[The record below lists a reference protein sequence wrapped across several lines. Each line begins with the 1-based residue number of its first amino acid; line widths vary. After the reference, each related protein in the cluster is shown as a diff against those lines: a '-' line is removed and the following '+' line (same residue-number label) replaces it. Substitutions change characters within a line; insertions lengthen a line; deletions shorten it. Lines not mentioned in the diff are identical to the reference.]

1 MIYSALLPLAATL
14 AAGAS
19 LPHFKNCYLK
29 SYPGPENPSFETGN
43 LEGWEVVSG
52 TAFGK
57 DSISTDL
64 SYWDGPFHQ
73 DGKKFLLGF
82 KQAGETAVGE
92 LKSSTF
98 RASSALSFL
107 IGGGY
112 DPDNLYVALVRESDR
127 KTLLKQTA
135 TNDEALIRIIW
146 DTSKWQSQKV
156 HIVVHDSS
164 KSESWGHINIDD
176 VRVGCHALGKDKDLS
191 FNILGQ
197 ANQAPRGSSAC
208 SSYAADPT
216 RPQYHYTPFQ
226 GWINDPAGLVE
237 FHGTHHLF
245 SQYYPD
251 APLWGPMHW
260 AHATSTDSVHW
271 REQPVALYPAK
282 VSNSSDD
289 SGRFTGSAVVDK
301 KKNELRLILT
311 DYINLAYHPD
321 AVQESVIT
329 ATSKDGVRFNLSKKP
344 IISGPPKGEDPFF
357 RDPKVFR
364 DPTDNNWK
372 MAVGATNGKSGQV
385 QLYES
390 DDLVSWSHVGI
401 LYTGDGSTGKLWEC
415 PNFFPLGDKWVL
427 FCGGNGLGWYETGT
441 YNGTTFTSE
450 KRGLVDEGPASYAMQ
465 WYKDESGRDLAIT
478 WMANWPSPKWPSRV
492 NGWAGQQSITRELF
506 IRKDGGLGQRP
517 IAELKSL
524 ASGPAKKFGAT
535 KVTSK
540 GFHVGSSKSARLT
553 LVADLASS
561 DATSFTVSV
570 FESAGES
577 VLLTFDKGAGSLTL
591 DTTNAGYGQAGKWKA
606 LVANADDKKFNLDI
620 FLDRSVLEIFA
631 GDGTVFSATVFPRYQ
646 ESQDISV
653 VANGGALAVES
664 IALTPLGSSWC

>member
-1 MIYSALLPLAATL
+1 MLYSALLPVAATL
-14 AAGAS
+14 VAGAS
-19 LPHFKNCYLK
+19 LPHFKNCHLK
-29 SYPGPENPSFETGN
+29 SYPGPENPGFETGD
-43 LEGWEVVSG
+43 LKGWKVVNG

-57 DSISTDL
+57 DSISSDV

-73 DGKKFLLGF
+73 DGKNFLLGF
-82 KQAGETAVGE
+82 KQAGEEAVGE

-98 RASSALSFL
+98 RASSVLSFL

-112 DPDNLYVALVRESDR
+112 DPDHLYVALVRDSDG
-127 KTLLKQTA
+127 KPLLKQTA
-135 TNDEALIRIIW
+135 TNDEALIRITW
-146 DTSKWQSQKV
+146 DTSKWQGQKV
-156 HIVVHDSS
+156 HILVHDSS
-164 KSESWGHINIDD
+164 MSKSWGHINIDD
-176 VRVGCHALGKDKDLS
+176 VRVGCHALGDGKDLS

-197 ANQAPRGSSAC
+197 ANQVPHSSSTC
-208 SSYAADPT
+208 SSYAADPI
-216 RPQYHYTPFQ
+216 RPQYHYTPYQ
-226 GWINDPAGLVE
+226 GWINDPAGLAE
-237 FHGTHHLF
+237 FHGAHHLF
-245 SQYYPD
+245 SQYYPA

-260 AHATSTDSVHW
+260 AHAKSTDAVHW

-289 SGRFTGSAVVDK
+289 SGRFTGSGVVDK

-329 ATSKDGVRFNLSKKP
+329 ATSKDGIKFDLAKKP
-344 IISGPPKGEDPFF
+344 IISGPPEGEDPFF

-364 DPTDNNWK
+364 DPTDNKWK
-372 MAVGATNGKSGQV
+372 MAVGATNGESGQV

-390 DDLVSWSHVGI
+390 DDLDSWSHVGV

-427 FCGGNGLGWYETGT
+427 FYGGNGLGWYETGT

-450 KRGLVDEGPASYAMQ
+450 KRGLLDEGPSSYAMQ
-465 WYKDESGRDLAIT
+465 WYQDEAGRDLAIT

-506 IRKDGGLGQRP
+506 IRKDGGLGHRP
-517 IAELKSL
+517 IPELKTL
-524 ASGPAKKFGAT
+524 ASGQTKKIGAT
-535 KVTSK
+535 KVTRK
-540 GFHVGSSKSARLT
+540 GLHVGSSNSARLT
-553 LVADLASS
+553 LAIDLTASDS
-561 DATSFTVSV
+561 TSFALSL
-570 FESAGES
+570 FKSAGES
-577 VLLTFDKGAGSLTL
+577 VVLTFDKGAGSLTL

-606 LVANADDKKFNLDI
+606 FVDIADDKKFSLDI
-620 FLDRSVLEIFA
+620 FLDKSVLEIFS

-646 ESQDISV
+646 ESQDISL
-653 VANGGALAVES
+653 VASGGALAVES